1 MLCAPAL
8 VRFRAMD
15 EFRRRIVSEA
25 IFWSGGIVGFATFG
39 YGFLEGSID
48 APYISMIWVLP
59 ALISTYGVASY
70 IVPLRFK

>member
-1 MLCAPAL
+1 
-8 VRFRAMD
+8 MD

-25 IFWSGGIVGFATFG
+25 ILWSGGIVGFATFG

-59 ALISTYGVASY
+59 CICLSPYMDRSRRNSRTPA
-70 IVPLRFK
+70 RRR